1 VCDLW
6 TNTIFTKKNK
16 INMVVCVNCGALA
29 VNRKGLPV
37 TELYDVDLHAKT
49 GIIKLIECQLCHENV
64 DKYIEYEGC
73 LVLLDLALQYQPAY
87 RHLLLNQNHRTLIFK
102 MVFLTLIVEAY
113 CRWLT
118 SSEGGQ
124 FFEREAEF
132 YVKFAEAV
140 TSLMVLLF
148 SCLLTVSVS
157 HLIKD
162 RYARPNYSLLVTGL
176 LLSYCAR
183 FLQLGALL
191 WGSTSTEGS
200 ESTLAE
206 QAGQSTEFL
215 WYFVDILY
223 LLTTIN
229 VIKTVSCLG
238 EVQSTAV
245 AAASHLALHLVDL
258 SVQ

>member
-1 VCDLW
+1 
-6 TNTIFTKKNK
+6 
-16 INMVVCVNCGALA
+16 MVVCVNCGAKA

-37 TELYDVDLHAKT
+37 TELYDVELHAKT
-49 GIIKLIECQLCHENV
+49 GIIKLIDCQLCHENV

-113 CRWLT
+113 CRWFT

-140 TSLMVLLF
+140 TSLMVLL
-148 SCLLTVSVS
+148 STCLLSVSAS

-162 RYARPNYSLLVTGL
+162 RYVRPNYSLLVTGL

-191 WGSTSTEGS
+191 WGSTSTAGS
-200 ESTLAE
+200 ESTSGTESTLAGE
-206 QAGQSTEFL
+206 AVQSTEFL

-223 LLTTIN
+223 FLTTIN

-238 EVQSTAV
+238 EVQCTAV
-245 AAASHLALHLVDL
+245 AAVSHLALHLVDL
-258 SVQ
+258 SVK